1 MKPFQQQRVQ
11 IPFGRALAMVG
22 AHARSRLGTQARSVV
37 FVVVY
42 LLLTQ
47 ALVFRVPIREGLGV
61 ALGIAATVA
70 GLAFFLEGL
79 FLGIMP
85 LGEQSGLGLP
95 GKAGPALIALFSVVL
110 GITATLAEPAIG
122 ILKVQGGSVLPWDAP
137 VLYLLLNRGSTWL
150 VWAVAA
156 GVGIAVAL
164 GMFRFLFGW
173 SFKPFVFTV
182 IPILVA
188 ATFILERIPSLKGVM
203 GLAWDTGGVTTGPVT
218 VPLVIALGV
227 GLSRIVGA
235 KQGGASGLG
244 VVTLASALPVVAVMA
259 LAAALAPLVPDPGRT
274 AGFFSPEPEL
284 RHKALFLA
292 GSEAALGVLALEAR
306 DAGLLGAADFGY
318 AFPEGLSL
326 DLETTTGNSAQ
337 PLAGHFISAAKA
349 VLPLAL
355 VLIAVL
361 VVFLRQR
368 IRGMDE
374 VILGLA
380 FAVAGMFI
388 FNFGMERGLAALGSQ
403 AGAALPKAYE
413 ETLRVDKA
421 ITVRGVSSAEIV
433 LVAGPQGPGRFVWIQ
448 GASGAELV
456 PFIGENW
463 NPGTGEYRHV
473 PVESAVFS
481 SLGTYAGFGA
491 VLVFVFILGLGASL
505 AEPSLSA
512 LGSTVEDLT
521 TGTYSKRTLMHTV
534 ALGVGLGLAAGFGRI
549 LFDIPLFWVLG
560 PPYAAALVLTWF
572 SSEEFS
578 AIAWDA
584 AGVTTGPVTVPL
596 VIATGLGLGAGA
608 SVSFGVVA
616 AASVFPI
623 LAVLVSGLANEAR
636 ARRSVAREANL

>member
-1 MKPFQQQRVQ
+1 MKSFQQKRVR
-11 IPFGRALAMVG
+11 IPFNRAFAMV
-22 AHARSRLGTQARSVV
+22 AAYTRSRLGTQARSVA

-47 ALVFRVPIREGLGV
+47 TLVFRVPIREGFGV
-61 ALGIAATVA
+61 VIGIAATVA
-70 GLAFFLEGL
+70 GLACFLEGL

-122 ILKVQGGSVLPWDAP
+122 ILKVQGGAVLPWDAP

-150 VWAVAA
+150 VWAVSA

-173 SFKPFVFTV
+173 SFKPFVFIL
-182 IPILVA
+182 IPVLVA
-188 ATFILERIPSLKGVM
+188 ATFILERIPALKGVM

-235 KQGGASGLG
+235 KKGGASGLG

-259 LAAALAPLVPDPGRT
+259 LAAALSPLVPDPGRT
-274 AGFFSPEPEL
+274 AGFFSPEPET
-284 RHKALFLA
+284 RRKALFVA
-292 GSEAALGVLALEAR
+292 GSERVLGALALEAR
-306 DAGLLGAADFGY
+306 DVGLLEAADFDF
-318 AFPEGLSL
+318 AFPEGVPFA
-326 DLETTTGNSAQ
+326 DDPDAKPATQ
-337 PLAGHFISAAKA
+337 PLAGHFIAATKA

-355 VLIAVL
+355 VLVAVL

-374 VILGLA
+374 VVLGLI
-380 FAVAGMFI
+380 FAVAGMFL
-388 FNFGMERGLAALGSQ
+388 FNLGMERGLAALGSQ

-413 ETLRVDKA
+413 ETLRVDRTL
-421 ITVRGVSSAEIV
+421 TVRGVSSEEIV
-433 LVAGPQGPGRFVWIQ
+433 LVAGPHGPGRFVWIQ
-448 GASGAELV
+448 GPSGAELV
-456 PFIGENW
+456 PFIRENW
-463 NPGTGEYRHV
+463 TPETGEYRHV

-481 SLGTYAGFGA
+481 AFGRFAGFGA
-491 VLVFVFILGLGASL
+491 VLVFVFILGLGATL

-521 TGTYSKRTLMHTV
+521 TGTYSKITLMRTV
-534 ALGVGLGLAAGFGRI
+534 ALGVGLGLAVGFGRI
-549 LFDIPLFWVLG
+549 LFDLPLFWILG

-616 AASVFPI
+616 AASVFPV

-636 ARRSVAREANL
+636 ARRSVAMEVKI

>member
-1 MKPFQQQRVQ
+1 V
-11 IPFGRALAMVG
+11 A
-22 AHARSRLGTQARSVV
+22 

-42 LLLTQ
+42 LLITQ
-47 ALVFRVPIREGLGV
+47 VLVFKVPIREGLGV

-70 GLAFFLEGL
+70 GLALFLEGL

-85 LGEQSGLGLP
+85 LGEQSGLSLP

-122 ILKVQGGSVLPWDAP
+122 ILKVQGGAVVPWDAP
-137 VLYLLLNRGSTWL
+137 VLFLLLNRGSPWL

-164 GMFRFLFGW
+164 GMFRFLFAW
-173 SFKPFVFTV
+173 SFKPFVFIL
-182 IPILVA
+182 IPCLVA
-188 ATFILERIPSLKGVM
+188 ATFFLERIPSLKGVM

-235 KQGGASGLG
+235 KKGGASGLG

-259 LAAALAPLVPDPGRT
+259 LAAALSPLVPAPGRT
-274 AGFFSPEPEL
+274 AEFFSPDPAV
-284 RHKALFLA
+284 RSRALFVA
-292 GSEAALGVLALEAR
+292 GSEVALGNLALVAR
-306 DAGLLGAADFGY
+306 GKGQLDNSAFDR
-318 AFPEGLSL
+318 AFPEGLAPTQESPSGSSSL
-326 DLETTTGNSAQ
+326 SLASHLTSAVT
-337 PLAGHFISAAKA
+337 A
-349 VLPLAL
+349 VLPLAF
-355 VLIAVL
+355 VLIVVL
-361 VVFLRQR
+361 VIFLRQR
-368 IRGMDE
+368 IRGVDE
-374 VILGLA
+374 VFLGLA
-380 FAVAGMFI
+380 FAVVGMFM
-388 FNFGMERGLAALGSQ
+388 FNFGMEQGLAALGSQ

-448 GASGAELV
+448 GSSGAELV
-456 PFIGENW
+456 PFIRENW
-463 NPGTGEYRHV
+463 TPETGEYRHV

-481 SLGTYAGFGA
+481 TFGTYAGLGA
-491 VLVFVFILGLGASL
+491 VLLFVFVLGLGATL

-512 LGSTVEDLT
+512 LGITVEDLT
-521 TGTYSKRTLMHTV
+521 TGTYRKSTLMRTV

-549 LFDIPLFWVLG
+549 LFDVPIFWVLG
-560 PPYAAALVLTWF
+560 PPYALALILTWF

-616 AASVFPI
+616 AASVFPV
-623 LAVLVSGLANEAR
+623 LAVLISGLANEAR
-636 ARRSVAREANL
+636 ARRSVAMEAIQ

>member
-1 MKPFQQQRVQ
+1 MKSFQQKQVR
-11 IPFGRALAMVG
+11 IPFGRAVAMVG
-22 AHARSRLGTQARSVV
+22 SYARSRLGTQARSVAFIV
-37 FVVVY
+37 AY

-47 ALVFRVPIREGLGV
+47 ALVFKVPIREGLGV

-70 GLAFFLEGL
+70 GLALFLEGL

-85 LGEQSGLGLP
+85 LGEQSGLSLP

-122 ILKVQGGSVLPWDAP
+122 ILKVQGGAVLPWDAP
-137 VLYLLLNRGSTWL
+137 VLYLLLNRGSSWL
-150 VWAVAA
+150 VWAVAV

-164 GMFRFLFGW
+164 GMFRFLFAW
-173 SFKPFVFTV
+173 SFKPFVFIL
-182 IPILVA
+182 IPALVA

-235 KQGGASGLG
+235 KRGGASGLG

-259 LAAALAPLVPDPGRT
+259 LAAAVSPLVPMPGRS
-274 AGFFSPEPEL
+274 ALFFSPEPEA
-284 RHKALFLA
+284 RSKALFVV
-292 GSEAALGVLALEAR
+292 GGQAALGDLAI
-306 DAGLLGAADFGY
+306 DAWTKGLLDTAAFDH
-318 AFPEGLSL
+318 AFPEGLLPAEGTPHS
-326 DLETTTGNSAQ
+326 DEAQ
-337 PLAGHFISAAKA
+337 PLTSHFWAALKA

-355 VLIAVL
+355 VLIIVL

-374 VILGLA
+374 VLLGLA
-380 FAVAGMFI
+380 FAVAGMFM
-388 FNFGMERGLAALGSQ
+388 FNLGMERGLAALGSQ

-413 ETLRVDKA
+413 ETVRMDRAL
-421 ITVRGVSSAEIV
+421 TVRGVSSEEVV

-448 GASGAELV
+448 GSSGAELV
-456 PFIGENW
+456 PFISENW
-463 NPGTGEYRHV
+463 TPETGEYRHV

-481 SLGTYAGFGA
+481 EYGKYAGLGA
-491 VLVFVFILGLGASL
+491 VLLFVFILGLGATL

-521 TGTYSKRTLMHTV
+521 TGTYRKVTLMRTV
-534 ALGVGLGLAAGFGRI
+534 ALGVGMGLAAGFGRI

-560 PPYAAALVLTWF
+560 PPYAMALILTWF

-616 AASVFPI
+616 AASVFPV

-636 ARRSVAREANL
+636 ARRSVAMEAVQ

>member
-1 MKPFQQQRVQ
+1 MKSFQQKQVR
-11 IPFGRALAMVG
+11 IPFGRAVAMV
-22 AHARSRLGTQARSVV
+22 ASYARSRLGTQARSVA
-37 FVVVY
+37 FVVAY

-47 ALVFRVPIREGLGV
+47 VLVFKVPIREGLGV

-85 LGEQSGLGLP
+85 LGEQSGLSLP
-95 GKAGPALIALFSVVL
+95 GKAGPALVALFSVVL

-122 ILKVQGGSVLPWDAP
+122 ILKVQGGAVLPWDAP
-137 VLYLLLNRGSTWL
+137 VLFLLLNRGSTWL

-164 GMFRFLFGW
+164 GMFRFLFAW
-173 SFKPFVFTV
+173 SFKPFVFIL
-182 IPILVA
+182 IPSLVV
-188 ATFILERIPSLKGVM
+188 ATFFLERIPALKGVM

-235 KQGGASGLG
+235 KKGGASGLG

-259 LAAALAPLVPDPGRT
+259 LAAAVSPLVPIPGRS
-274 AGFFSPEPEL
+274 AVFFSPEPEA
-284 RHKALFLA
+284 RRKALFVV
-292 GSEAALGVLALEAR
+292 GSQAALGNLAIEAWNQGIL
-306 DAGLLGAADFGY
+306 DTAAFDH
-318 AFPEGLSL
+318 AFPEGLLPAEGTPHS
-326 DLETTTGNSAQ
+326 DEAQ
-337 PLAGHFISAAKA
+337 PLTGHFLAALMA

-355 VLIAVL
+355 VLILVL
-361 VVFLRQR
+361 VAFLRQR

-374 VILGLA
+374 VLLGLA
-380 FAVAGMFI
+380 FAVAGMFM
-388 FNFGMERGLAALGSQ
+388 FNLGMERGLAALGSQ

-413 ETLRVDKA
+413 ETVHVDRA
-421 ITVRGVSSAEIV
+421 TIVRGVSSEEIV
-433 LVAGPQGPGRFVWIQ
+433 LVAGPQGPSRFVWIQ
-448 GASGAELV
+448 GDSGAELV
-456 PFIGENW
+456 PFNSENW
-463 NPGTGEYRHV
+463 TPETGEYRHV

-481 SLGTYAGFGA
+481 AYGKYAGLGA
-491 VLVFVFILGLGASL
+491 VLIFVFILGLGATL

-521 TGTYSKRTLMHTV
+521 TGTYRKTTLMRTV
-534 ALGVGLGLAAGFGRI
+534 AFGVGLGLAAGFGRI

-560 PPYAAALVLTWF
+560 PPYALALILTWF

-616 AASVFPI
+616 AASVFPV

-636 ARRSVAREANL
+636 ARRSVAMEAIQ